1 MRLLICAGGTGSGVY
16 PALAILQA
24 IENRIE
30 QTLWVGGQGGMEF
43 DLISRLGIPFTAIPA
58 AGVHGVGISH
68 LPANLWKLFKGI
80 SESRKIIRKFNPD
93 VILYSGGYVAAP
105 MAIAARNVP
114 SVLFVP
120 DIEPGLALKF
130 LARFASK
137 IALTSQASQ
146 MFFNNQSK
154 LLVTGYPTRSDL
166 KPISKNEALAKLNL
180 SNHLP
185 VIFFFGGS
193 KGARSINRAL
203 AKYLPDLLKKCQ
215 IIHITG
221 QLDWNEIKE
230 NTKNLE
236 IGLLPNYHVFPY
248 LHEEMA
254 AAFSSADLVV
264 SRAGA
269 STLGE
274 LPLFGTPAILV
285 PYPYAW
291 RYQKVN
297 AQYLVDQGAAILLND
312 EELETELLNEIEK
325 LLENPEKLMALKTA
339 MKKLYQPGAAIKIGE
354 LIMTSSAQR
363 NSERGM
369 A

>member
-1 MRLLICAGGTGSGVY
+1 MY
-16 PALAILQA
+16 PALAIHQA

-68 LPANLWKLFKGI
+68 LPVNLWKLFKGI
-80 SESRKIIRKFNPD
+80 SESRKIIRQFKPD
-93 VILYSGGYVAAP
+93 VILYSGGYVAVP
-105 MAIAARNVP
+105 MAVAARKVP
-114 SVLFVP
+114 SVLYVP

-130 LARFASK
+130 LSKLASK
-137 IALTSQASQ
+137 IALTSQTSKE
-146 MFFNNQSK
+146 FFNNQSK
-154 LLVTGYPTRSDL
+154 LFVTGYPTRSDL
-166 KPISKNEALAKLNL
+166 KPISKNEAFVKLNL
-180 SNHLP
+180 SKNLP

-203 AKYLPDLLKKCQ
+203 AKFLPDLLIKCQ
-215 IIHITG
+215 VIHITG

-230 NTKNLE
+230 DSKNLE
-236 IGLLPNYHVFPY
+236 TDLLSNYHVFPY

-274 LPLFGTPAILV
+274 LPLFGTPAILI

-297 AQYLVDQGAAILLND
+297 AQYLVDQGAAILIND
-312 EELETELLNEIEK
+312 HDLDTELLKEIET
-325 LLENPEKLMALKTA
+325 LLENPEKLIALKTA
-339 MKKLYQPGAAIKIGE
+339 MKKLYQPGAASKIGE
-354 LIMTSSAQR
+354 LVMTSSAQR
-363 NSERGM
+363 NSERGI